1 MLKLKET
8 LLNRGFKDN
17 QYLDEYV
24 ELMLNSHGTSSKTGV
39 TQKHHVIP
47 VSCYNTTI
55 SNSTTQRAALLKVAN
70 MDKENYKVNLQYFEH
85 IRAHF
90 LLCQCS
96 PDIIQKVHNMSAYTL
111 MLSTLLPAVAAGI
124 VQDLETPEEQQL
136 AYEYIRANTPQA
148 SGSFKPREGDYMI
161 QPRKRHKA
169 NTKIRCVETG
179 IIYDSMRAAE
189 IANGL
194 AKSRLNSILSGH
206 RKQIPGMT
214 FEYYDET
221 SEISEVTE

>member
-17 QYLDEYV
+17 QFLDEYV
-24 ELMLNSHGTSSKTGV
+24 ELILNNHNVLAQTGV

-47 VSCYNTTI
+47 VSSYNTTI
-55 SNSTTQRAALLKVAN
+55 TETTSQRTALLRVAN
-70 MDKENYKVNLQYFEH
+70 ADKENYKVNLYYPDH
-85 IRAHF
+85 IKAHW

-96 PDIIQKVHNMSAYTL
+96 PNIVQKVYNTNSYLL
-111 MLSTLLPAVAAGI
+111 MLRTLFPAFEAGV
-124 VQDLETPEEQQL
+124 VQDLETPEDQQL
-136 AYEYIRANTPQA
+136 AYEYIRANTPLS
-148 SGSFKPREGDYMI
+148 SGSFKPREGTYSV
-161 QPRKRHKA
+161 PTRKRHKA

-179 IIYDSMRAAE
+179 VIYDSMRAAE

-214 FEYYDET
+214 FEYYNET
-221 SEISEVTE
+221 SGISEVTE

>member
-1 MLKLKET
+1 MLKLKEI

-17 QYLDEYV
+17 VYLDEYV
-24 ELMLNSHGTSSKTGV
+24 ELILNNHNVSAQTGV

-47 VSCYNTTI
+47 VSSYNTTI
-55 SNSTTQRAALLKVAN
+55 TETTSQRAALLRIAN
-70 MDKENYKVNLQYFEH
+70 ADNENYKVNLYYPDH
-85 IRAHF
+85 IKAHW

-96 PDIIQKVHNMSAYTL
+96 PNIIQKVYNTNAYIL
-111 MLSTLLPAVAAGI
+111 MLRTLFPAFAAGV
-124 VQDLETPEEQQL
+124 VQDLETAEEQQL
-136 AYEYIRANTPQA
+136 AYEYIRANTPLS
-148 SGSFKPREGDYMI
+148 SGSFKAREGSCTV
-161 QPRKRHKA
+161 PPKKRHKA
-169 NTKIRCVETG
+169 NTKIRCIETG

-221 SEISEVTE
+221 SGISEVIE